1 MHNRKHTLYLWLNAI
16 FITFLLMAELTGNK
30 LFSVF
35 GFTMTMGVIPF
46 PITFIITDVL
56 NEFYGKTSV
65 RHTTLL
71 GMVMI
76 LIAYGIIVLDLQIPA
91 LPDSPIDDASFE
103 RVFANSGLVIIG
115 SIVAYLVGQLIDIHV
130 FHYLR
135 IKTQGKFVW
144 LRATGSTIVSQ
155 LIDSFIVIFIALGP
169 YKKFAELV
177 QIGANNFV
185 YKMFIAVGLT
195 PLIYLSHTLVI
206 KYLGEEAHK
215 MREDAMN
222 EKK

>member
-1 MHNRKHTLYLWLNAI
+1 MHDRKHTLYLWLNAL

-30 LFSVF
+30 LFSIF
-35 GFTMTMGVIPF
+35 GFTMTIGVIPF
-46 PITFIITDVL
+46 PVTFIITDVL

-91 LPDSPIDDASFE
+91 LPDSPIDDYSFE
-103 RVFANSGLVIIG
+103 KVFANSGLVIIG

-135 IKTQGKFVW
+135 IKTQGKLVW
-144 LRATGSTIVSQ
+144 LRATGSTVVSQ
-155 LIDSFIVIFIALGP
+155 FIDSFIVIFIALGP
-169 YKKFAELV
+169 YKKFPELL
-177 QIGANNFV
+177 QIGMNNFV
-185 YKMFIAVGLT
+185 YKMLIAIGLT
-195 PLIYLSHTLVI
+195 PLIYASHAVVF
-206 KYLGEEAHK
+206 KYLGEEANR
-215 MREDAMN
+215 MRDKAMK
-222 EKK
+222 E

>member
-1 MHNRKHTLYLWLNAI
+1 MHDRKHTLYLWLNAL
-16 FITFLLMAELTGNK
+16 FITFLLMAEITGNK

-46 PITFIITDVL
+46 PVTFIITDVL

-76 LIAYGIIVLDLQIPA
+76 LIAYGIIVIDLQIPA
-91 LPDSPIDDASFE
+91 LHDSPIDDASFE
-103 RVFANSGLVIIG
+103 KVFANSGLVIIG

-135 IKTQGKFVW
+135 IKTHGKLVW
-144 LRATGSTIVSQ
+144 LRATGSTVVSQ
-155 LIDSFIVIFIALGP
+155 FIDSFIVIFIALGP
-169 YKKFAELV
+169 YKKFPELL
-177 QIGANNFV
+177 QIGMNNFT
-185 YKMFIAVGLT
+185 YKMLIAIGLT
-195 PLIYLSHTLVI
+195 PLIYASHTIVF
-206 KYLGEEAHK
+206 KYLGEEANS
-215 MREDAMN
+215 MRDKAMK
-222 EKK
+222 E